1 MLRSDAEWLE
11 GYREAVRLVSAA
23 WGWDTRASGPIKP
36 LAPGMGYRGWDVRLA
51 KICRSLFLF
60 EEASLLATMQ
70 EFAREVQRTKKN
82 GGSFFYGRI
91 CLDELL
97 YFELPRR
104 KSSPDAAGANLAA
117 AASKQGYPDGE
128 QQEGSAAL

>member
-1 MLRSDAEWLE
+1 M
-11 GYREAVRLVSAA
+11 G
-23 WGWDTRASGPIKP
+23 GWDTNVGGPIEPRAK
-36 LAPGMGYRGWDVRLA
+36 GMGYTGWDVRLA

-60 EEASLLATMQ
+60 EEGPLLATMQ
-70 EFAREVQRTKKN
+70 EFAREVQRTEKN

-104 KSSPDAAGANLAA
+104 LVPAVSSDA
-117 AASKQGYPDGE
+117 GYT
-128 QQEGSAAL
+128 SAPMETAPVGT